1 MSKSK
6 KNILTRDSIL
16 SGKIHEILKAE
27 DSSMRLLTEEE
38 RRESLLSMFSDRKIN
53 QDVWIFGYGS
63 LIWNPAIHFERKDIM
78 TIYGFHRKFCLK
90 TYLGRGNKEAPG
102 LVLGLDHGGS
112 CRGIAFKIPAKIA
125 AHELEIIWRR
135 EMLSGSYI
143 PRWLNGKINGISVK
157 ALGFVVN
164 KQEDRYVGDL
174 TDVETAT
181 LISKA
186 NGFLG
191 TCADYLINTSEHLEN
206 LGIPDKKLLHLVKL
220 L

>member
-1 MSKSK
+1 MYK
-6 KNILTRDSIL
+6 RQDSIL
-16 SGKIHEILKAE
+16 SGKIHEIVKAE

-53 QDVWIFGYGS
+53 QNVWIFGYGS

-191 TCADYLINTSEHLEN
+191 TCADYLINTSEHLED
-206 LGIPDKKLLHLVKL
+206 LGIPDKKLSHLVKL

>member
-1 MSKSK
+1 MSKNK
-6 KNILTRDSIL
+6 KDILTRDSIL
-16 SGKIHEILKAE
+16 SGKIHDIVKAE

-53 QDVWIFGYGS
+53 QNVWIFGYGS

-191 TCADYLINTSEHLEN
+191 TCADYLINTSEHLED
-206 LGIPDKKLLHLVKL
+206 LGIPDKKLSHLVKL

>member
-1 MSKSK
+1 MSNK
-6 KNILTRDSIL
+6 KDILTRDSIL
-16 SGKIHEILKAE
+16 SGKIHEIVKEE

-38 RRESLLSMFSDRKIN
+38 RKESLLSMFNDRKID

-102 LVLGLDHGGS
+102 LVLALDHGGS

-143 PRWLNGKINGISVK
+143 PKWLNGKIKGISVK
-157 ALGFVVN
+157 ALGFVIN
-164 KQEDRYVGDL
+164 KQEDRYIGDL

-181 LISKA
+181 LISNA
-186 NGFLG
+186 SGFLG
-191 TCADYLINTSEHLEN
+191 TCAEYLINTSEHLED
-206 LGIPDKKLLHLVKL
+206 LGIPDNKLSKLVKL

>member
-1 MSKSK
+1 MSKNK
-6 KNILTRDSIL
+6 KDILTRDSIL
-16 SGKIHEILKAE
+16 SGKIHEIVREE

-38 RRESLLSMFSDRKIN
+38 RKESLLSMFSDRKID
-53 QDVWIFGYGS
+53 QDVWVFGYGS

-102 LVLGLDHGGS
+102 LVLALDHGGS
-112 CRGIAFKIPAKIA
+112 CRGIAFKLPAKIA

-143 PRWLNGKINGISVK
+143 PKWLNGKIKGISVK
-157 ALGFVVN
+157 ALGFVIN
-164 KQEDRYVGDL
+164 KQEDRYIGDL
-174 TDVETAT
+174 TDVETAA

-186 NGFLG
+186 SGFLG
-191 TCADYLINTSEHLEN
+191 TCSEYLINTSEHLED
-206 LGIPDKKLLHLVKL
+206 LGIPDNKLSKLVKL

>member
-1 MSKSK
+1 MSKNK
-6 KNILTRDSIL
+6 KDILTRDSIL
-16 SGKIHEILKAE
+16 SGKIHEIVREE

-38 RRESLLSMFSDRKIN
+38 RKESLLSMFSDRKID
-53 QDVWIFGYGS
+53 QDVWVFGYGS

-102 LVLGLDHGGS
+102 LVLALDHGGS
-112 CRGIAFKIPAKIA
+112 CRGIAFKIPAKTA
-125 AHELEIIWRR
+125 AHELEVIWRR

-143 PRWLNGKINGISVK
+143 PKWLNGKIKGISVK
-157 ALGFVVN
+157 ALGFVIN
-164 KQEDRYVGDL
+164 KQEDRYIGDL
-174 TDVETAT
+174 TDIETAA

-186 NGFLG
+186 SGFLG
-191 TCADYLINTSEHLEN
+191 TCSEYLINTSEHLED
-206 LGIPDKKLLHLVKL
+206 LGIPDNKLSNLVKL

>member
-1 MSKSK
+1 MSKNK

-16 SGKIHEILKAE
+16 SGKIHEIVKAE

-143 PRWLNGKINGISVK
+143 PKWLNGKIKGISVK
-157 ALGFVVN
+157 ALGFVIN
-164 KQEDRYVGDL
+164 KQEDRYIGDL
-174 TDVETAT
+174 TDVETAA

-186 NGFLG
+186 SGFLG
-191 TCADYLINTSEHLEN
+191 TCSEYLINTSEHLED
-206 LGIPDKKLLHLVKL
+206 LGIPDKKLSHLVKL

>member
-1 MSKSK
+1 MSKNK
-6 KNILTRDSIL
+6 KDILTRDSIL
-16 SGKIHEILKAE
+16 SGKIHEIVREE

-38 RRESLLSMFSDRKIN
+38 RKESLLSMFSDRKID
-53 QDVWIFGYGS
+53 QDVWVFGYGS

-102 LVLGLDHGGS
+102 LVLALDHGGS
-112 CRGIAFKIPAKIA
+112 CRGIAFKIPAKTA

-143 PRWLNGKINGISVK
+143 PKWLNGKIKGISVK
-157 ALGFVVN
+157 ALGFVIN
-164 KQEDRYVGDL
+164 KQEDRYIGDL
-174 TDVETAT
+174 TDVETAA

-186 NGFLG
+186 SGFLG
-191 TCADYLINTSEHLEN
+191 TCSEYLINTSEHLED
-206 LGIPDKKLLHLVKL
+206 LGIPDNKLSNLVKL

>member
-1 MSKSK
+1 MSKNK
-6 KNILTRDSIL
+6 KDILTRDSIL
-16 SGKIHEILKAE
+16 SGKIHEIVKAE

-112 CRGIAFKIPAKIA
+112 CRGVAFKIPAKIA

-143 PRWLNGKINGISVK
+143 PRWLNGKIKGISVK

-191 TCADYLINTSEHLEN
+191 TCADYLINTSEHLED
-206 LGIPDKKLLHLVKL
+206 LGIPDKKLSHLVKL

>member
-1 MSKSK
+1 MSKNK
-6 KNILTRDSIL
+6 KDILTRDSIL
-16 SGKIHEILKAE
+16 SGKIHEIVREE

-38 RRESLLSMFSDRKIN
+38 RKESLLSMFSDRKID

-102 LVLGLDHGGS
+102 LVLALDHGGS

-143 PRWLNGKINGISVK
+143 PKWLNGKIKGISVK
-157 ALGFVVN
+157 ALGFVIN
-164 KQEDRYVGDL
+164 KQEDRYIGDL
-174 TDVETAT
+174 TDVETAA

-186 NGFLG
+186 SGFLG
-191 TCADYLINTSEHLEN
+191 TCSEYLINTSEHLED
-206 LGIPDKKLLHLVKL
+206 LGIPDNKLSNLVKL

>member
-1 MSKSK
+1 MSKNK
-6 KNILTRDSIL
+6 KDILTRDSIL
-16 SGKIHEILKAE
+16 SGKIHEIVKAE

-143 PRWLNGKINGISVK
+143 PRCLNGKINGISVK

-191 TCADYLINTSEHLEN
+191 TCADYLINTSEHLED
-206 LGIPDKKLLHLVKL
+206 LGIPDKKLSHLVKL

>member
-16 SGKIHEILKAE
+16 SGKIHEIVKAE

>member
-1 MSKSK
+1 MSNK
-6 KNILTRDSIL
+6 KDILTRDSIL
-16 SGKIHEILKAE
+16 SGKIHEIVREE

-38 RRESLLSMFSDRKIN
+38 RKESLLSMFSDRKID

-102 LVLGLDHGGS
+102 LVLALDHGGS

-143 PRWLNGKINGISVK
+143 PKWLNGKIKGISVK
-157 ALGFVVN
+157 ALGFVIN
-164 KQEDRYVGDL
+164 KQEDRYIGDL

-181 LISKA
+181 LISNA
-186 NGFLG
+186 SGFLG
-191 TCADYLINTSEHLEN
+191 TCAEYLINTSEHLED
-206 LGIPDKKLLHLVKL
+206 LGIPDNKLSKLVKL

>member
-1 MSKSK
+1 MSKNK
-6 KNILTRDSIL
+6 KDILTRDSIL
-16 SGKIHEILKAE
+16 SGKIHEIVREE

-38 RRESLLSMFSDRKIN
+38 RKESLLGMFSDRKID

-102 LVLGLDHGGS
+102 LVLALDHGGS

-143 PRWLNGKINGISVK
+143 PKWLNGKIKGISVK
-157 ALGFVVN
+157 ALGFVIN
-164 KQEDRYVGDL
+164 KQEDRYIGDL
-174 TDVETAT
+174 TDVETAA

-186 NGFLG
+186 SGFLG
-191 TCADYLINTSEHLEN
+191 TCSEYLINTSEHLED
-206 LGIPDKKLLHLVKL
+206 LGIPDNKLSNLVKL

>member
-1 MSKSK
+1 MSKNK
-6 KNILTRDSIL
+6 KDILTRDSIL
-16 SGKIHEILKAE
+16 SGKIHEIVKAE

-38 RRESLLSMFSDRKIN
+38 RRDSLLSMFSDRKIN

-143 PRWLNGKINGISVK
+143 PRWLNGKIKGISVK

-191 TCADYLINTSEHLEN
+191 TCADYLINTSEHLED
-206 LGIPDKKLLHLVKL
+206 LGIPDKKLSHLVKL

>member
-1 MSKSK
+1 MSKNK
-6 KNILTRDSIL
+6 KDILTRDSIL
-16 SGKIHEILKAE
+16 SGKIHDIVKAE

-191 TCADYLINTSEHLEN
+191 TCADYLINTSEHLED
-206 LGIPDKKLLHLVKL
+206 LGIPDKKLSQLVKL

>member
-191 TCADYLINTSEHLEN
+191 TCADYLINTSEHLED
-206 LGIPDKKLLHLVKL
+206 LGIPDKKLSHLVKL

>member
-1 MSKSK
+1 MSKNK
-6 KNILTRDSIL
+6 KDILTRDSIL
-16 SGKIHEILKAE
+16 SGKIHEIVKAE

-191 TCADYLINTSEHLEN
+191 TCADYLINTSEHLED
-206 LGIPDKKLLHLVKL
+206 LGIPDKKLSQLVKL

>member
-1 MSKSK
+1 MSKNK
-6 KNILTRDSIL
+6 KDILTRDSIL
-16 SGKIHEILKAE
+16 SGKIHEIVREE

-38 RRESLLSMFSDRKIN
+38 RKESLLSMFSDRKID
-53 QDVWIFGYGS
+53 QDVWVFGYGS

-102 LVLGLDHGGS
+102 LVLALDHGGS
-112 CRGIAFKIPAKIA
+112 CRGIAFKLPAKIA

-143 PRWLNGKINGISVK
+143 PKWLNGKIKGISVK
-157 ALGFVVN
+157 ALGFVIN
-164 KQEDRYVGDL
+164 KQEDRYIGDL
-174 TDVETAT
+174 TDVETAA

-186 NGFLG
+186 SGFLG
-191 TCADYLINTSEHLEN
+191 TCSEYLINTSEHLED
-206 LGIPDKKLLHLVKL
+206 LGIPDNKLSNLVKL

>member
-1 MSKSK
+1 MSKNK
-6 KNILTRDSIL
+6 KDILTRDSIL
-16 SGKIHEILKAE
+16 SGKIHEIVKAE

-143 PRWLNGKINGISVK
+143 PRWLNGKIKGISVK

-191 TCADYLINTSEHLEN
+191 TCADYLINTSEHLED
-206 LGIPDKKLLHLVKL
+206 LGIPDKKLSHLVKL

>member
-1 MSKSK
+1 MSKNK
-6 KNILTRDSIL
+6 KDILTRDTIL
-16 SGKIHEILKAE
+16 SGKIHEIVREE

-38 RRESLLSMFSDRKIN
+38 RKESLLSMFSDRKID

-102 LVLGLDHGGS
+102 LVLALDHGGS

-143 PRWLNGKINGISVK
+143 PKWLNGKIKGISVK
-157 ALGFVVN
+157 ALGFVIN
-164 KQEDRYVGDL
+164 KQEDRYIGDL
-174 TDVETAT
+174 TDVETAA

-186 NGFLG
+186 SGFLG
-191 TCADYLINTSEHLEN
+191 TCSEYLINTSEHLED
-206 LGIPDKKLLHLVKL
+206 LGIPDNKLSNLVKL

>member
-1 MSKSK
+1 MSKNTK
-6 KNILTRDSIL
+6 DILTRDSIL
-16 SGKIHEILKAE
+16 SGKIHEIVKAE

-143 PRWLNGKINGISVK
+143 PRWLNGKIKGISVK

-164 KQEDRYVGDL
+164 KQEDRNVGDL
-174 TDVETAT
+174 TEVETAT

-191 TCADYLINTSEHLEN
+191 TCADYLINTSEHLED
-206 LGIPDKKLLHLVKL
+206 LGIPDKKLSHLVKL

>member
-1 MSKSK
+1 MSKNK
-6 KNILTRDSIL
+6 KDILTRDSIL
-16 SGKIHEILKAE
+16 SGKIHEIVREE

-38 RRESLLSMFSDRKIN
+38 RKESLLSMFSDRKID
-53 QDVWIFGYGS
+53 QDVWVFGYGS

-102 LVLGLDHGGS
+102 LVLALDHGGS
-112 CRGIAFKIPAKIA
+112 CRGIAFKIPAKTA

-143 PRWLNGKINGISVK
+143 PKWLNGKIKGISVK
-157 ALGFVVN
+157 ALGFVIN
-164 KQEDRYVGDL
+164 KQEDRYIGDL
-174 TDVETAT
+174 TDIETAA

-186 NGFLG
+186 SGFLG
-191 TCADYLINTSEHLEN
+191 TCSEYLINTSEHLED
-206 LGIPDKKLLHLVKL
+206 LGIPDNKLSNLVKL

>member
-1 MSKSK
+1 MSKNK
-6 KNILTRDSIL
+6 KDILTRDSIL
-16 SGKIHEILKAE
+16 SGKIHEIVKAE

-143 PRWLNGKINGISVK
+143 PKWLNGKIKGISVK
-157 ALGFVVN
+157 ALGFVIN
-164 KQEDRYVGDL
+164 KQEDRYIGDL
-174 TDVETAT
+174 TDVETAA

-186 NGFLG
+186 SGFLG
-191 TCADYLINTSEHLEN
+191 TCSEYLINTSEHLED
-206 LGIPDKKLLHLVKL
+206 LGIPDNKLSNLVKL

>member
-1 MSKSK
+1 MSKNK
-6 KNILTRDSIL
+6 KDILTRDSIL
-16 SGKIHEILKAE
+16 SGKIHEIVKAE

-143 PRWLNGKINGISVK
+143 PRWLNGKIKGISVK

-191 TCADYLINTSEHLEN
+191 TCADYLINTAEHLED
-206 LGIPDKKLLHLVKL
+206 LGIPDKKLSHLVKL

>member
-1 MSKSK
+1 MSKNK
-6 KNILTRDSIL
+6 KDILTRDSIL
-16 SGKIHEILKAE
+16 SGKIHEIVKAE

-191 TCADYLINTSEHLEN
+191 TCADYLINTSEHLED
-206 LGIPDKKLLHLVKL
+206 LGIPDKKLSHLVKL

>member
-1 MSKSK
+1 MSKNK
-6 KNILTRDSIL
+6 KDILTRDSIL
-16 SGKIHEILKAE
+16 SGKIHEIVKAE

-38 RRESLLSMFSDRKIN
+38 RRESLLSMFSDRKID

-112 CRGIAFKIPAKIA
+112 CRGVAFKIPAKIA

-143 PRWLNGKINGISVK
+143 PRWLNGKIKGISVK

-191 TCADYLINTSEHLEN
+191 TCADYLINTSEHLED
-206 LGIPDKKLLHLVKL
+206 LGIPDKKLSHLVKL

>member
-1 MSKSK
+1 MSINK
-6 KNILTRDSIL
+6 KDILTRDSIL
-16 SGKIHEILKAE
+16 SGKIHEIVKAE

-191 TCADYLINTSEHLEN
+191 TCADYLINTSEHLED
-206 LGIPDKKLLHLVKL
+206 LGIPDKKLSHLVKL

>member
-1 MSKSK
+1 MSKNK
-6 KNILTRDSIL
+6 KDILTRDSIL
-16 SGKIHEILKAE
+16 SGKIHEIVREE

-38 RRESLLSMFSDRKIN
+38 RKESLLSMFSDKKID

-102 LVLGLDHGGS
+102 LVLALDHGGS

-143 PRWLNGKINGISVK
+143 PKWLNGKIKGISVK
-157 ALGFVVN
+157 ALGFVIN
-164 KQEDRYVGDL
+164 KQEDRYIGDL
-174 TDVETAT
+174 TDVETAA

-186 NGFLG
+186 SGFLG
-191 TCADYLINTSEHLEN
+191 TCSEYLINTSEHLED
-206 LGIPDKKLLHLVKL
+206 LGIPDNKLSNLVKL

>member
-1 MSKSK
+1 MSKNK
-6 KNILTRDSIL
+6 KDILTRDSIL
-16 SGKIHEILKAE
+16 SGKIHEIVKAE

-143 PRWLNGKINGISVK
+143 HRWLNGKIKGISVK

-191 TCADYLINTSEHLEN
+191 TCADYLINTSEHLED
-206 LGIPDKKLLHLVKL
+206 LGIPDKKLSHLVKL

>member
-1 MSKSK
+1 MSKNK
-6 KNILTRDSIL
+6 KDILTRDSIL
-16 SGKIHEILKAE
+16 SGKIHEIVREE

-38 RRESLLSMFSDRKIN
+38 RKESLLSMFSVRKID
-53 QDVWIFGYGS
+53 QDVWVFGYGS

-102 LVLGLDHGGS
+102 LVLALDHGGS
-112 CRGIAFKIPAKIA
+112 CRGIAFKLPAKIA

-143 PRWLNGKINGISVK
+143 PKWLNGKIKGISVK
-157 ALGFVVN
+157 ALGFVIN
-164 KQEDRYVGDL
+164 KQEDRYIGDL
-174 TDVETAT
+174 TDVETAA

-186 NGFLG
+186 SGFLG
-191 TCADYLINTSEHLEN
+191 TCSEYLINTSEHLED
-206 LGIPDKKLLHLVKL
+206 LGIPDNKLSNLVKL

>member
-1 MSKSK
+1 MSKNK
-6 KNILTRDSIL
+6 KDILTRDSIL
-16 SGKIHEILKAE
+16 SGKIHEIVKAE

-38 RRESLLSMFSDRKIN
+38 RRESLLSMFSDREIN

-112 CRGIAFKIPAKIA
+112 CRGVAFKIPAKIA

-143 PRWLNGKINGISVK
+143 PRWLNGKIKGISVK

-174 TDVETAT
+174 TDIETAT

-206 LGIPDKKLLHLVKL
+206 LGIPDKKLSHLVKL

>member
-1 MSKSK
+1 MSKNK
-6 KNILTRDSIL
+6 KDILTRDSIL
-16 SGKIHEILKAE
+16 SGKIHEIV
-27 DSSMRLLTEEE
+27 REEE
-38 RRESLLSMFSDRKIN
+38 RKESLLSMFSDRKID
-53 QDVWIFGYGS
+53 QDVWVFGYGS

-102 LVLGLDHGGS
+102 LVLALDHGGS
-112 CRGIAFKIPAKIA
+112 CRGIAFKIPAKTA

-143 PRWLNGKINGISVK
+143 PKWLNGKIKGISVK
-157 ALGFVVN
+157 ALGFVIN
-164 KQEDRYVGDL
+164 KQEDRYIGDL
-174 TDVETAT
+174 TDVETAA

-186 NGFLG
+186 SGFLG
-191 TCADYLINTSEHLEN
+191 TCSEYLINTSEHLED
-206 LGIPDKKLLHLVKL
+206 LGIPDNKLSNLVKL

>member
-1 MSKSK
+1 
-6 KNILTRDSIL
+6 
-16 SGKIHEILKAE
+16 
-27 DSSMRLLTEEE
+27 
-38 RRESLLSMFSDRKIN
+38 
-53 QDVWIFGYGS
+53 
-63 LIWNPAIHFERKDIM
+63 M

-102 LVLGLDHGGS
+102 LVLALDHGGS

-143 PRWLNGKINGISVK
+143 PKWLNGKIKGISVK
-157 ALGFVVN
+157 ALGFVIN
-164 KQEDRYVGDL
+164 KQEDRYIGDL
-174 TDVETAT
+174 TDVETAA

-186 NGFLG
+186 SGFLG
-191 TCADYLINTSEHLEN
+191 TCSEYLINTSEHLED
-206 LGIPDKKLLHLVKL
+206 LGIPDNKLSNLVKL

>member
-1 MSKSK
+1 MSNK
-6 KNILTRDSIL
+6 KDILTRDSIL
-16 SGKIHEILKAE
+16 SGKIHEIVKEE

-38 RRESLLSMFSDRKIN
+38 RKESLLSMFNDRKID

-102 LVLGLDHGGS
+102 LVLALDHGGS

-143 PRWLNGKINGISVK
+143 PKWLNGKIKGISVK
-157 ALGFVVN
+157 ALGFVIN
-164 KQEDRYVGDL
+164 KQEDRYIGDL
-174 TDVETAT
+174 TDVETAA

-186 NGFLG
+186 SGFLG
-191 TCADYLINTSEHLEN
+191 TCSEYLINTSEHLED
-206 LGIPDKKLLHLVKL
+206 LGIPDNKLSNLVKL

>member
-1 MSKSK
+1 MSKNK

-16 SGKIHEILKAE
+16 SGKIHEIVKAE

-112 CRGIAFKIPAKIA
+112 CRGVAFKIPAKIA

-143 PRWLNGKINGISVK
+143 PRWLNGKIKGISVK

-164 KQEDRYVGDL
+164 KQEDRYVSDL

-191 TCADYLINTSEHLEN
+191 TCADYLINTSEHLED
-206 LGIPDKKLLHLVKL
+206 LGIPDKKLSHLVKL

>member
-1 MSKSK
+1 MSKNK
-6 KNILTRDSIL
+6 KDILTRDSIL
-16 SGKIHEILKAE
+16 SGKIHEIVKAE

-186 NGFLG
+186 SGFLG
-191 TCADYLINTSEHLEN
+191 TCADYLINTSEHLED
-206 LGIPDKKLLHLVKL
+206 LGIPDKKLSHLVKL

>member
-1 MSKSK
+1 MSKNK
-6 KNILTRDSIL
+6 KDILTRDSIL
-16 SGKIHEILKAE
+16 SGKIHEIVREE

-38 RRESLLSMFSDRKIN
+38 RKESLLSMFSDRKID
-53 QDVWIFGYGS
+53 QDVWVFGYGS

-102 LVLGLDHGGS
+102 LVLALDHGGS

-143 PRWLNGKINGISVK
+143 PKWLNGKIKGISVK
-157 ALGFVVN
+157 ALGFVIN
-164 KQEDRYVGDL
+164 KQEDRYIGDL
-174 TDVETAT
+174 TDVETAA

-186 NGFLG
+186 SGFLG
-191 TCADYLINTSEHLEN
+191 TCSEYLINTSEHLED
-206 LGIPDKKLLHLVKL
+206 LGIPDNKLSNLVKL

>member
-1 MSKSK
+1 MSKNK
-6 KNILTRDSIL
+6 KDILTRDSIL
-16 SGKIHEILKAE
+16 SGKIHDIVKAE

-191 TCADYLINTSEHLEN
+191 TCADYLINTSEHLED
-206 LGIPDKKLLHLVKL
+206 LGIPDKKLSHLVKL